1 MNQTLK
7 FAELLYIYIVEVLR
21 QYKLS
26 LLNSWVVLG
35 PLTLWNVPLV
45 SMLSYAAKCSGG

>member
-26 LLNSWVVLG
+26 LFNS
-35 PLTLWNVPLV
+35 
-45 SMLSYAAKCSGG
+45 